1 MNKFRFP
8 VDQTRNLAARL
19 SLATSVALG
28 LLGGCDRHGPA
39 NESFAALPDQHT
51 AALRIDQFQAAA
63 SNDKIAVTVG
73 GAVVMV
79 NTIGTAVTTRTV
91 LPGTVALIDVAHC
104 PDQSFVALDF
114 YRRLWVANADGLSW
128 TAHPIE
134 GSWRPLALTCNTENQ
149 IWVVGSGT
157 TIANSADHGLTWQQR
172 DFKED
177 AMFNT
182 VQFVDAANGFITGEF
197 GSVYRTGDG
206 GATWTAAPKISSDF
220 YSYAALFVS
229 PKEGYVTGLAGA
241 TLRTRDGGSS
251 WDKIENPGGLTQFG
265 LARQGAVIYS
275 VGMGGSL
282 QRLEGDRWNA
292 LDYGTPSPAYLR
304 AITAIGTDR
313 LLIAGAGGTLKTVSA
328 ALSVTAT
335 KVQ

>member
-1 MNKFRFP
+1 MNTYRFQ
-8 VDQTRNLAARL
+8 VARTRNLAAGM
-19 SLATSVALG
+19 SLALSIALG
-28 LLGGCDRHGPA
+28 LLGGCDQHGHAPDSGA
-39 NESFAALPDQHT
+39 SLPDQHT

-63 SNDKIAVTVG
+63 SNDKVVLAVG
-73 GAVVMV
+73 GPVVMV
-79 NTIGTAVTTRTV
+79 SKAGAAAGTRTV

-114 YRRLWVANADGLSW
+114 YRSLWVANADGMGW

-134 GSWRPLALTCNTENQ
+134 GNWRPLALTCDTENRV
-149 IWVVGSGT
+149 WVVGSGT
-157 TIANSADHGLTWQQR
+157 TIAVSADHGVSWQQR

-182 VQFVDAANGFITGEF
+182 VQFVDAGNGFITGEF
-197 GSVYRTGDG
+197 GSVYRTADG
-206 GATWTAAPKISSDF
+206 GATWTALPKIPNDF

-241 TLRTRDGGSS
+241 TLRTRDGGDS
-251 WDKIENPGGLTQFG
+251 WDKLENPGGLTQFG
-265 LARQGAVIYS
+265 LARQGTAVYS

-282 QRLEGDRWNA
+282 QRLDGDRWTA
-292 LDYGTPSPAYLR
+292 LDYGPALPAYLR
-304 AITAIGTDR
+304 AIAPIGPDR
-313 LLIAGAGGTLKTVSA
+313 LLIAGAGGVLKMVPATPA
-328 ALSVTAT
+328 ATAV